1 MRRIWPCLL
10 TLTILCGLTLSAH
23 ADTPTTGNAATWTSL
38 NASGD
43 WSSQLLS
50 SIFPNTAPTGSSSI
64 GAEQTVI
71 GKMLST
77 FTGYVMA
84 LAAAFV
90 AYTTII
96 QITRAAENGRVLSQ
110 TTSSW
115 APVRLFFAIMLM
127 LPINGGFSFGQ
138 LAVGQVAQWGIGM
151 GSSMYALAIKAVGP
165 DAMPIAQPMIPGTKG
180 IVAGLIEN
188 ELCRA
193 LINQGSGNP
202 NMVPVPI
209 PVTGGQAGAGGYITW
224 SYGLG
229 GNETGTPACGTVT
242 VRVPATG
249 NGSTLS
255 GVNVDMTGTQKA
267 ILIYVLSEIRNDAE
281 TVAAN
286 IWQTRQSS
294 ALNTLMGTYTTA
306 TSDYTR
312 LLTQAATTITASLNA
327 AMKNASV
334 ARDGG
339 IGLQTGQNQ
348 LAALG
353 WTSAAAYYL
362 EIARLNGQTLSLLS
376 ATPAVNPPSYQGLG
390 EGLTNDLVPVMNAV
404 LAFQAKLN
412 TYVQTTDTRDVPAGN
427 ADLFSGATPGK
438 DGANTIEKVSRS
450 VGFNE
455 ALLKKLISLSQL
467 GTNQWADPILSMIS
481 LGHLMIHT
489 ALTALGLSAVL
500 SSATATTGLSAAQIF
515 TFNWSGAAAT
525 VVGHL
530 MVTFL
535 ATPIFYG
542 CLAMLVPGLIL
553 AFVLPTV
560 PFAMWL
566 AGVAGWLIL
575 VCEAVVAVPLWAFAH
590 LTWQGDG
597 LHGRGLDGYGLLLNV
612 MFRPVLM
619 LFGLFFGY
627 FVFSSMT
634 WLALQGF
641 SITAGFVLQNGW
653 FVSNLLGV
661 VTLLCGFVLLELTI
675 ALLSFRLIST
685 FPHHVIKLA
694 GVQPAG
700 RVDMERFASDVGVAG
715 MGSSMRGIQGGY
727 SAMVTQ
733 AMKGAGGGGA
743 EAGGGGGGLGG
754 RELAGNTQAG
764 GQGGIRQLGTDATLQ
779 ASSDVTPPAAPR
791 QG

>member
-1 MRRIWPCLL
+1 MRRFWPCLL
-10 TLTILCGLTLSAH
+10 TLTILCGATVSAH
-23 ADTPTTGNAATWTSL
+23 ADATGSAPTWASL
-38 NASGD
+38 NASDD
-43 WSSQLLS
+43 WSSQLLG
-50 SIFPNTAPTGSSSI
+50 SIFPSTASTGSTSI

-77 FTGYVMA
+77 FAGYVML

-96 QITRAAENGRVLSQ
+96 QIVRAAETGRVLGQ

-115 APVRLFFAIMLM
+115 APIRLFFAIMLM

-138 LAVGQVAQWGIGM
+138 IVAVQVAQWGIGM

-165 DAMPIAQPMIPGTKG
+165 DALPIAQPMIPGTKG

-193 LINQGSGNP
+193 LVNQGSGNP
-202 NMVPVPI
+202 AMVPVPI
-209 PVTGGQAGAGGYITW
+209 PVTGGLAGLGGYITW
-224 SYGLG
+224 SYGMG
-229 GNETGTPACGTVT
+229 GNETGSPVCGTVT
-242 VRVPATG
+242 VRVPATS
-249 NGSTLS
+249 NGSTLA

-267 ILIYVLSEIRNDAE
+267 ILVYVLSEIRNDAE

-286 IWQTRQSS
+286 IWATRQSS
-294 ALNTLMGTYTTA
+294 ALVTLMGTYTRA
-306 TSDYTR
+306 TNDYTR

-327 AMKNASV
+327 AMANADL
-334 ARDGG
+334 ARKGG

-353 WTSAAAYYL
+353 WASAAAYYL
-362 EIARLNGQTLSLLS
+362 EISRLNGQTLSLLS
-376 ATPAVNPPSYQGLG
+376 ATPTVNPPSYQGLG
-390 EGLTNDLVPVMNAV
+390 EGLTNDLVPVMNPI
-404 LAFQAKLN
+404 LAFQSKLN

-438 DGANTIEKVSRS
+438 DGAGTIEKVSRS

-455 ALLKKLISLSQL
+455 ALLKKLIDLSQM
-467 GTNQWADPILSMIS
+467 GTNQWADPLLSMIS

-489 ALTALGLSAVL
+489 SLTALGMSAIL
-500 SSATATTGLSAAQIF
+500 SSATAATGLTAAQIV
-515 TFNWSGAAAT
+515 TFNWGSAAAT

-530 MVTFL
+530 VVTFL

-542 CLAMLVPGLIL
+542 CLAMLIPGLIL
-553 AFVLPTV
+553 AFVLPTI

-627 FVFSSMT
+627 FVFSSMS
-634 WLALQGF
+634 WLALKGF
-641 SITAGFVLQNGW
+641 GVTAGFVLQNGW

-700 RVDMERFASDVGVAG
+700 RVDMERFAADVGMAG
-715 MGSSMRGIQGGY
+715 MGSSLRSIQGG
-727 SAMVTQ
+727 SNAMLSQ
-733 AMKGAGGGGA
+733 AMKGAELGDA
-743 EAGGGGGGLGG
+743 EAGGGG
-754 RELAGNTQAG
+754 RAISAG
-764 GQGGIRQLGTDATLQ
+764 GPSGGQPPARQLGTDATLQ

-791 QG
+791 QE

>member
-1 MRRIWPCLL
+1 MRQFWPCLL
-10 TLTILCGLTLSAH
+10 TLTILCGVTASAH
-23 ADTPTTGNAATWTSL
+23 ADATGSAPTWASL
-38 NASGD
+38 NASDD

-50 SIFPNTAPTGSSSI
+50 SIFPSTASTGSTSI

-77 FTGYVMA
+77 FAGYVML

-96 QITRAAENGRVLSQ
+96 QIHRAAETGRVLSQ

-115 APVRLFFAIMLM
+115 APIRLFFAIMLM
-127 LPINGGFSFGQ
+127 LPITIGFSFGQ
-138 LAVGQVAQWGIGM
+138 VGVVQVARWGIGM
-151 GSSMYALAIKAVGP
+151 GTSMYALAIKAVGP
-165 DAMPIAQPMIPGTKG
+165 DALPIAQPMIPGTKG

-193 LINQGSGNP
+193 LVNQGSGNP
-202 NMVPVPI
+202 AMVPVPI
-209 PVTGGQAGAGGYITW
+209 PVTGGQAGQGGYITW
-224 SYGLG
+224 SYGMG
-229 GNETGTPACGTVT
+229 GNETGSPVCGTVT

-249 NGSTLS
+249 NGSTLA

-267 ILIYVLSEIRNDAE
+267 ILVYVLSEIRNDAE

-294 ALNTLMGTYTTA
+294 ALVTLMGTYTRA
-306 TSDYTR
+306 TNDYTR

-327 AMKNASV
+327 AMANADL
-334 ARDGG
+334 ARKGG

-362 EIARLNGQTLSLLS
+362 EISRLNGQTLSLLS
-376 ATPAVNPPSYQGLG
+376 ATPTVNPPSYQGLG
-390 EGLTNDLVPVMNAV
+390 EGLTNDLVPMMNPI
-404 LAFQAKLN
+404 LAFQSKLD

-438 DGANTIEKVSRS
+438 DGAGTIEKVSRS

-455 ALLKKLISLSQL
+455 ALLKKLIDLSQM
-467 GTNQWADPILSMIS
+467 GANQWADPLLSMIS

-489 ALTALGLSAVL
+489 SLTALGMSAIL
-500 SSATATTGLSAAQIF
+500 SSATAATGLTAAQIV
-515 TFNWSGAAAT
+515 TFNWGSAAAT

-530 MVTFL
+530 VVTFL

-542 CLAMLVPGLIL
+542 CLAMLIPGLIL
-553 AFVLPTV
+553 AFVLPTI

-627 FVFSSMT
+627 FVFSSMS
-634 WLALQGF
+634 WLALKGF
-641 SITAGFVLQNGW
+641 GVTAGFVLQNGW

-685 FPHHVIKLA
+685 FPHHIIKLA

-700 RVDMERFASDVGVAG
+700 RVDMERFAADVGMAG
-715 MGSSMRGIQGGY
+715 MGTSLRSIQGG
-727 SAMVTQ
+727 SNAMLSQ
-733 AMKGAGGGGA
+733 AMKGAERGGAEVGGGGRA
-743 EAGGGGGGLGG
+743 ISAGGPS
-754 RELAGNTQAG
+754 G
-764 GQGGIRQLGTDATLQ
+764 GQAPARQLGTDATLQ
-779 ASSDVTPPAAPR
+779 AASDVTPPAAPR
-791 QG
+791 QE

>member
-1 MRRIWPCLL
+1 MRRFWPCLL
-10 TLTILCGLTLSAH
+10 TLTILCGATLSAH
-23 ADTPTTGNAATWTSL
+23 AQATSNAATWASL
-38 NASGD
+38 NATGD
-43 WSSQLLS
+43 WSSQLIS
-50 SIFPNTAPTGSSSI
+50 SIFPSTAPSGSASI

-96 QITRAAENGRVLSQ
+96 QIHRAAENGRVLSE

-127 LPINGGFSFGQ
+127 LPINSGFSFGQ

-151 GSSMYALAIKAVGP
+151 GSSLYALAIKAVGP
-165 DAMPIAQPMIPGTKG
+165 DAMPIVQPMIPGTKG

-193 LINQGSGNP
+193 LVNQGSGNP
-202 NMVPVPI
+202 NMVPVPT
-209 PVTGGQAGAGGYITW
+209 PVTGGVAGQGGYITW

-229 GNETGTPACGTVT
+229 GNETGSPVCGTVT

-249 NGSTLS
+249 NGSTLA

-267 ILIYVLSEIRNDAE
+267 ILVYVLSEIRNDAE

-294 ALNTLMGTYTTA
+294 ALNNLMGTYTTA

-327 AMKNASV
+327 AMKDASL
-334 ARDGG
+334 ARNGG

-376 ATPAVNPPSYQGLG
+376 ATPTVNAPSYQGLG
-390 EGLTNDLVPVMNAV
+390 EGLTNDLVPVMNPI
-404 LAFQAKLN
+404 LAFQAKL
-412 TYVQTTDTRDVPAGN
+412 D
-427 ADLFSGATPGK
+427 
-438 DGANTIEKVSRS
+438 
-450 VGFNE
+450 
-455 ALLKKLISLSQL
+455 SLSQL
-467 GTNQWADPILSMIS
+467 GTNQWADPILSLIS

-500 SSATATTGLSAAQIF
+500 SSATAATGLSAAQIV
-515 TFNWSGAAAT
+515 TFNWGGAAAT

-530 MVTFL
+530 VVTFL

-542 CLAMLVPGLIL
+542 CLAMLIPGLIL

-575 VCEAVVAVPLWAFAH
+575 VCEAMVAVPLWAFAH

-641 SITAGFVLQNGW
+641 GVTAGFVLQNGW

-700 RVDMERFASDVGVAG
+700 RVDMERFAGDVGVVG
-715 MGSSMRGIQGGY
+715 MGSSLRSIQGGY
-727 SAMVTQ
+727 NAMLTQ

-743 EAGGGGGGLGG
+743 EAGGGGAGAGG
-754 RELAGNTQAG
+754 RELGGTQTG
-764 GQGGIRQLGTDATLQ
+764 GQGGTRQLGTDATLQ
-779 ASSDVTPPAAPR
+779 AATDVTPPAAPR

>member
-1 MRRIWPCLL
+1 MRRFWPCLL
-10 TLTILCGLTLSAH
+10 TLTILCGATLSAH
-23 ADTPTTGNAATWTSL
+23 AQATSNAATWASL

-50 SIFPNTAPTGSSSI
+50 SIFPSTAPTGSSSI

-127 LPINGGFSFGQ
+127 LPINSGFSFGQ

-151 GSSMYALAIKAVGP
+151 ASSMYALAIKAVGP

-193 LINQGSGNP
+193 LVNQGSGNP

-209 PVTGGQAGAGGYITW
+209 PVTGGVAGAGGYITW

-229 GNETGTPACGTVT
+229 GNETGSPVCGTVT
-242 VRVPATG
+242 VRVPASG

-267 ILIYVLSEIRNDAE
+267 ILVYVLSEIRNDAE

-294 ALNTLMGTYTTA
+294 ALNRLMGTYTTA

-327 AMKNASV
+327 AMKDASL
-334 ARDGG
+334 ARKGG

-376 ATPAVNPPSYQGLG
+376 ATPTVNAPSYQGLG
-390 EGLTNDLVPVMNAV
+390 EGLTNDLVPVMNPI
-404 LAFQAKLN
+404 LAFQAKLD

-438 DGANTIEKVSRS
+438 DGAGTIEKVSRS

-455 ALLKKLISLSQL
+455 ALLKKLISLSQG

-489 ALTALGLSAVL
+489 ALTALGMSAIL
-500 SSATATTGLSAAQIF
+500 SSATAATGLSAAQIV
-515 TFNWSGAAAT
+515 TFNWGGAAAT

-530 MVTFL
+530 VVTFL

-575 VCEAVVAVPLWAFAH
+575 VCEAMVAVPLWAFAH

-597 LHGRGLDGYGLLLNV
+597 LHGRGLDGYGLQLNV

-641 SITAGFVLQNGW
+641 GVTAGFVLQNGW

-700 RVDMERFASDVGVAG
+700 RVDMERFASDVDVAG
-715 MGSSMRGIQGGY
+715 MGSSLRGIQGGY
-727 SAMVTQ
+727 SAMMTQ

-743 EAGGGGGGLGG
+743 ETGGGAGTGG
-754 RELAGNTQAG
+754 RELAGSTQAG
-764 GQGGIRQLGTDATLQ
+764 EQGGTRQLGTDATLQ